1 MTNDIMKYPDND
13 TATWQTVIDN
23 LTLTLTEGDTPDKII
38 SMAEML
44 VSGWPMYKIAKE
56 LGVSTKT
63 ARSWL
68 VKYPEVTQAV
78 AVARKQVSIWRMQQM
93 EKQFVTAVK
102 KSAEVLEVAATYDPQ
117 EDVPERVVNSKLL
130 GIQAQHARWVL
141 DLFLGNK
148 FKDININ
155 IIEQNPTLKAT
166 KDALNYITEQLG
178 SQGDD
183 DIIEGTVRVVDEANA
198 QGPLLDENGD
208 PYYGALG
215 ILDSNDD
222 GMLCHICGQRF
233 KRLDIHLRVKE
244 GVSADMYEVM
254 FMLDAGTIRDA
265 MREDDKS
272 EEDRELSD

>member
-1 MTNDIMKYPDND
+1 MKYPDND

-102 KSAEVLEVAATYDPQ
+102 KSAEVLEVDATYDPQ
-117 EDVPERVVNSKLL
+117 EDVPERVVNAKLL

-215 ILDSNDD
+215 ILDSTDD